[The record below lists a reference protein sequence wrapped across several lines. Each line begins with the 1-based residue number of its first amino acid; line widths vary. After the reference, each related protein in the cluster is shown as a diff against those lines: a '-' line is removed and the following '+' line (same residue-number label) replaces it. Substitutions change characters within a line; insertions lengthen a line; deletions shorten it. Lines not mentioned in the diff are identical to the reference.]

1 MARPMALGTA
11 GAGADAAASEP
22 DRPSAKRP
30 RLTTNRPRGRDI
42 ILLSLFDGVGAAPYI
57 IDRDFGRP
65 RLAVSWEVDRA
76 CKALVQKALP
86 WVEHRGDFTRD
97 SPRDVADLVLDAD
110 PNAEA
115 MVVWCAAPP
124 CQDFSRIAQGAGHQ
138 GDRGRLF
145 EEFVAFMDELCAALK
160 SHRFA
165 FLYENVEMSA
175 EAAKVSS
182 EALGVQP
189 VFVCPSDFGWV
200 SRPRLWWLSIDWTRL
215 VSCPDDGSPLEW
227 AKKGRWDRLRLA
239 AVRAS
244 ADSFDLG
251 GLAFHSSVAQ
261 GRKLM
266 PCATTPA
273 PTDDGR
279 AKPRSTRGRT
289 PRDADARW
297 LEGGRQFVSW
307 HHAPG
312 CQGCPS
318 HPAARGEGAAPPHT
332 AWVHRQS
339 RGPPPHGW
347 EWVALGSGL
356 AAPGPSR
363 HDDLGQAG
371 AGGHGARSLTTPGH
385 YSLAVPVLDSS
396 GLGLRAPPRPT
407 PQVLGE
413 GLDEDSH

>member
-1 MARPMALGTA
+1 LDNVTADPPPPPPPKKFKGEKGKKGRKGEGKGKKGGGQKKGADRRQDAQWAQWSDSSWDDA
-11 GAGADAAASEP
+11 GAWWSGGD
-22 DRPSAKRP
+22 SAHDWSSGS
-30 RLTTNRPRGRDI
+30 GRDI
-42 ILLSLFDGVGAAPYI
+42 ILLSLFDGAGAAPYI

-97 SPRDVADLVLDAD
+97 SPSDVADLVLDAD

-138 GDRGRLF
+138 GNRGRLF
-145 EEFVAFMDELCAALK
+145 EESVAFMDELRAALK

-175 EAAKVSS
+175 EAARVSS

-200 SRPRLWWLSIDWTRL
+200 SRPRLWWLSIEWTCL
-215 VSCPDDGSPLEW
+215 VSYPDDGSPLEW

-239 AVRAS
+239 AARAS

-297 LEGGRQFVSW
+297 LEGGRQFAPW
-307 HHAPG
+307 HYTVEAML
-312 CQGCPS
+312 QD
-318 HPAARGEGAAPPHT
+318 ARGVLHI
-332 AWVHRQS
+332 
-339 RGPPPHGW
+339 PPP
-347 EWVALGSGL
+347 E
-356 AAPGPSR
+356 
-363 HDDLGQAG
+363 
-371 AGGHGARSLTTPGH
+371 
-385 YSLAVPVLDSS
+385 
-396 GLGLRAPPRPT
+396 
-407 PQVLGE
+407 
-413 GLDEDSH
+413 